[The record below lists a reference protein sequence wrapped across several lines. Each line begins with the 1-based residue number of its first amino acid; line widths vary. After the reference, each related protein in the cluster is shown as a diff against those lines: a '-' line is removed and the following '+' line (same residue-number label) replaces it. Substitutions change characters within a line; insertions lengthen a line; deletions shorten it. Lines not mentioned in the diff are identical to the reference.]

1 MNFGETLLAYWPI
14 LTAAMAMIWWFS
26 RAVSSLENKT
36 DRMDERLKDS
46 ESKITQLFTFFNQ
59 STQRRLDK
67 LDRLEEREK

>member
-26 RAVSSLENKT
+26 RSVSHLENKT

-67 LDRLEEREK
+67 LDRLEEWEK

>member
-26 RAVSSLENKT
+26 HAISHLENKT

-46 ESKITQLFTFFNQ
+46 ESKISQLFAFFNQ
-59 STQRRLDK
+59 MTQRRLDK
-67 LDRLEEREK
+67 LDRLEDKDK

>member
-26 RAVSSLENKT
+26 RSVSYLENKT
-36 DRMDERLKDS
+36 DRMDERLKDT

-59 STQRRLDK
+59 MTQRRLDK
-67 LDRLEEREK
+67 LDRLEDKDK